1 MSVESRGESSL
12 IKMQKEEEKKKRER
26 DLVFARVFA
35 ASRITL
41 IPKFKPAD
49 RRVRV
54 SISARTA
61 SATESA
67 TPLDAQGHHVRVS
80 PVLSHFQ
87 VEEPISTVS
96 SRTTCT
102 PQPPSTF
109 SLPVSFLRSFQC
121 AEFSNGVTIISL
133 YLNPLPGA
141 EVSSVPPIEHTIHQV
156 KKEASLFRLPDNPFF
171 PPKGPGSHAVQK
183 ATYACMNFCLWNAW
197 LHTGCQWRMWA
208 STVLSTTLARTL
220 VSPLTNRSLPDQHPV
235 TMSDTAAGELAGLT
249 VQLI

>member
-26 DLVFARVFA
+26 DLVKNAC
-35 ASRITL
+35 
-41 IPKFKPAD
+41 
-49 RRVRV
+49 
-54 SISARTA
+54 TA

-87 VEEPISTVS
+87 VEERISTVS
-96 SRTTCT
+96 SRTTRT

-141 EVSSVPPIEHTIHQV
+141 EASSVPPLSTRYTRS
-156 KKEASLFRLPDNPFF
+156 KKKPPSSASLTTPSSPPRAPAVTPFRR
-171 PPKGPGSHAVQK
+171 PPTHV
-183 ATYACMNFCLWNAW
+183 CL
-197 LHTGCQWRMWA
+197 
-208 STVLSTTLARTL
+208 VLRFLIFAPTFLLSVFSCLRTF
-220 VSPLTNRSLPDQHPV
+220 SSLL
-235 TMSDTAAGELAGLT
+235 S
-249 VQLI
+249 

>member
-1 MSVESRGESSL
+1 MCAV
-12 IKMQKEEEKKKRER
+12 KN
-26 DLVFARVFA
+26 
-35 ASRITL
+35 
-41 IPKFKPAD
+41 
-49 RRVRV
+49 
-54 SISARTA
+54 ARTA

-96 SRTTCT
+96 SRTTRT

-121 AEFSNGVTIISL
+121 AGILQRCYHHLALTS
-133 YLNPLPGA
+133 NPLPGA
-141 EVSSVPPIEHTIHQV
+141 EASSVPPIEHAIHQV
-156 KKEASLFRLPDNPFF
+156 KKEASLFCLPDNPFF
-171 PPKGPGSHAVQK
+171 PPKGPSSHAVQK
-183 ATYACMNFCLWNAW
+183 ATYACKNFYLWNAW

-220 VSPLTNRSLPDQHPV
+220 VSPLTVIIYTKPRNDLHFWNRSLPDQHPV